1 MTEKQDLNKLT
12 PFTDMGEVEKN
23 ENTPTEMMIVGVG
36 GGGSNAV
43 RNMYTKHR
51 LDNIRYVVCNTD
63 SQALEKSGVPTQ
75 LLLGPNVTKG
85 RGAGNRPEVARQA
98 AEESEEDIRALFAS
112 DPHPNMVFVTAG
124 MGGGTGTGAAPIVA
138 RIAKELDILTV
149 GIVTIPFLFE
159 GMPKIQKALTYIDE
173 LRKHVDALLIINNE
187 RLYEI
192 YPSLTIV
199 NAFSMADDILSVAAG
214 SIIEI
219 IVREG
224 YMNCD
229 FCDVRSTLLN
239 GGTAIIST
247 GYGEGENRVT
257 AAIED
262 AIRSPLLKNA
272 DIYSAK
278 NLLVAIFISP
288 EEEKQMTVS
297 ESGELSA
304 FTRRFVNTPDVITGI
319 YFDEEVG
326 DKMKITILAAGFNDS
341 NTTSVPKQQP
351 TTGKNS
357 ETPQVIEEDNT
368 ITIETMYSPAAVRE
382 MKRKSLQLA
391 ILTPEQMDNDALLE
405 MFDNEP
411 TYSRSTDFKQ
421 RFATA
426 SVARSVENAPT
437 ENNIKIINFD
447 D

>member
-1 MTEKQDLNKLT
+1 M
-12 PFTDMGEVEKN
+12 
-23 ENTPTEMMIVGVG
+23 
-36 GGGSNAV
+36 
-43 RNMYTKHR
+43 
-51 LDNIRYVVCNTD
+51 
-63 SQALEKSGVPTQ
+63 
-75 LLLGPNVTKG
+75 GPNVTKG

-288 EEEKQMTVS
+288 DEEKQMTVS

-351 TTGKNS
+351 TSGKNS